1 MAAVFAKHDVGAV
14 IHFAGLKAVGE
25 SVAKPQLYYEVNV
38 QGTLVLLEVMPEA
51 GWLGLRLTQA
61 QALTQTL
68 TLTLTRSCP
77 RRAAATCK
85 PRMARTP
92 DEPTPRATTAPTRHH
107 TLRCTQAGLPRTRVL
122 PCASGSVFSSSA
134 TVYGDPASVPVD
146 ESFPTGPTNPCVSPL
161 VRG

>member
-68 TLTLTRSCP
+68 TLTLTTRCTSR
-77 RRAAATCK
+77 RRAAACIVTQSTFTRSMAAARASLSRLQTCAATRLRK
-85 PRMARTP
+85 STRAAR
-92 DEPTPRATTAPTRHH
+92 
-107 TLRCTQAGLPRTRVL
+107 
-122 PCASGSVFSSSA
+122 
-134 TVYGDPASVPVD
+134 
-146 ESFPTGPTNPCVSPL
+146 
-161 VRG
+161 

>member
-51 GWLGLRLTQA
+51 GWLGLGLTQT
-61 QALTQTL
+61 QTQTLTQTL
-68 TLTLTRSCP
+68 TLPLPLPLTRSCP

-92 DEPTPRATTAPTRHH
+92 DEPTSRATTAPTRHR
-107 TLRCTQAGLPRTRVL
+107 TLQCTQAGGLPLT
-122 PCASGSVFSSSA
+122 
-134 TVYGDPASVPVD
+134 PASPTCD
-146 ESFPTGPTNPCVSPL
+146 EPRAFHIWQRLLLLRNGLRRPGLGAC
-161 VRG
+161 G